1 MKPATLFSQKEEFLN
16 HAHAKFGGLSARL
29 TPCVR
34 DKSMDQAILQSSKE
48 PPQSGYQPTAVAL
61 FGRCML
67 PNQLEI
73 PCQAV
78 EMSPDE
84 AKLVSAHCPKIGDRA
99 IVYLDNVGRMEGNI
113 STHFQG
119 GFALEIDCTPRKRE
133 KLAGQLRQLENHD
146 AFGKDNLRDYQR
158 IEPQN
163 TNSELKLA
171 DGRAYPIKIIDISL
185 SGAAI
190 EIGVKPAIGSKVWL
204 AGMEGTVVRH
214 FQEGIGMQFASVKNQ
229 QAVNQRFS

>member
-1 MKPATLFSQKEEFLN
+1 
-16 HAHAKFGGLSARL
+16 
-29 TPCVR
+29 
-34 DKSMDQAILQSSKE
+34 MDQAILHSQND
-48 PPQSGYQPTAVAL
+48 PPASPDGSTSVAL

-78 EMSPDE
+78 EISPDQ
-84 AKLVSAHCPKIGDRA
+84 ARLVSAHRPNIGDRA
-99 IVYLDNVGRMEGNI
+99 IVYLDNVGRIEGNI
-113 STHFQG
+113 SEHFQG
-119 GFALEIDCTPRKRE
+119 GFTLGIDCTARKRD
-133 KLAGQLRQLENHD
+133 KLASQIRQLAHNHT
-146 AFGKDNLRDYQR
+146 FGEDNQRDYQR

-190 EIGVKPAIGSKVWL
+190 QIDVKPAVGSKVWL

-214 FQEGIGMQFASVKNQ
+214 FQEGIGMQFAAVANQTSVNR
-229 QAVNQRFS
+229 RFA

>member
-1 MKPATLFSQKEEFLN
+1 
-16 HAHAKFGGLSARL
+16 
-29 TPCVR
+29 
-34 DKSMDQAILQSSKE
+34 MDQAFHQ
-48 PPQSGYQPTAVAL
+48 PQNDLPGPQNGATAVAL

-78 EMSPDE
+78 EMSPEE

-99 IVYLDNVGRMEGNI
+99 IVYLDNVGRIEGNI
-113 STHFQG
+113 TRHFQG
-119 GFALEIDCTPRKRE
+119 GFALEIDCTPRKRD
-133 KLAGQLRQLENHD
+133 KLAGQIRQLENHTG
-146 AFGKDNLRDYQR
+146 FGPENQRDYQR

-163 TNSELKLA
+163 TNSELKLS

-190 EIGVKPAIGSKVWL
+190 RIDVKPAIGSKVWL

-214 FQEGIGMQFASVKNQ
+214 FQEGIGMQFAAVANQ
-229 QAVNQRFS
+229 ATVNRRFG